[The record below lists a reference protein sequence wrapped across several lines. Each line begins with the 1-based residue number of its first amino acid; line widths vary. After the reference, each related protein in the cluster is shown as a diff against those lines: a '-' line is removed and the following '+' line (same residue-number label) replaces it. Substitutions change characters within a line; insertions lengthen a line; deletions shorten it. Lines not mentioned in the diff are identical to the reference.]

1 MYAVIQTGG
10 QQFKVAAGDKLK
22 VEKLSA
28 EVGSQVTLDQVLLL
42 KTDKETKIGT
52 PFIQVAKVVGKV
64 LEQDRHEKIL
74 VFKFKRR
81 KGYKRT
87 RGHRQ
92 PYTLLQIEK
101 IEG

>member
-22 VEKLSA
+22 VDKLSA
-28 EVGSQVTLDQVLLL
+28 EVGSEVTLDKVLLV
-42 KTDKETKIGT
+42 KTDSETKIGS
-52 PFIQVAKVVGKV
+52 PFVEGAKVVGKV
-64 LEQDRHEKIL
+64 LEQDRYKKIL

-81 KGYKRT
+81 KGYKKT
-87 RGHRQ
+87 HGHRQ
-92 PYTLLQIEK
+92 HYTLIQIEK